1 MNHPGEVLGKIRE
14 SRNITQADAAQHLTA
29 LGFDTSLQS
38 VSRFE
43 RGISHMDFERV
54 FVLCELYG
62 IDDMRGTFSAKRN
75 EPVLNGAGLAVVAEF
90 VEWVKSRPEYR
101 IRQLIKLPLHELPV
115 SAGTGQESHSL
126 GQELMAIDGV
136 NVPDCVTELVRV
148 AGDSMEPEFSHGD
161 ILLMEPT
168 KFLRTGDI
176 GCFLYDGSTY
186 VKIFEQHGGTIYLK
200 SENQEYDT
208 IIPNPNYQFDIQ
220 GRIHGK
226 AILV

>member
-1 MNHPGEVLGKIRE
+1 MNQPGEVMGKIRE
-14 SRNITQADAAQHLTA
+14 SHGITQAEAAHFLSTH
-29 LGFDTSLQS
+29 GYETSPQS

-43 RGISHMDFERV
+43 RGVSNMDFERV
-54 FVLCELYG
+54 YLLCEYYG
-62 IDDMRGTFSAKRN
+62 IDDIRGAFSAKRN
-75 EPVLNGAGLAVVAEF
+75 EPTLNGAGLALVTDF
-90 VEWVKSRPEYR
+90 VDWVKSRPEYR
-101 IRQLIKLPLHELPV
+101 IRQIIKLPLNELPV

-126 GQELMAIDGV
+126 GQELVEIDAA
-136 NVPDCVTELVRV
+136 NVPACVTELVRV

-161 ILLMEPT
+161 ILLLEPT

-176 GCFLYDGSTY
+176 GSFLYDGNTY
-186 VKIFEQHGGTIYLK
+186 VKIFEQHGGTVYLK

-208 IIPNPNYQFDIQ
+208 IIPNINFQFDIQ